1 MDKLLDILCD
11 IRDDVDFD
19 TCDDLIDGKILTSF
33 DIIQI
38 LAALD
43 DEYDIAIPAT
53 EIIPEN
59 FNSAQAIYDLV
70 QRLKGFPERIL
81 KTYFVA
87 EVVIR
92 KYCNERPE
100 FHRVMFYIA
109 YIRFYVIEQS
119 GDAFGS
125 VHVSIGMHVVI
136 FHLEDRFRHDAWVR
150 TLLHKS
156 AEFCLDVFLISSRY
170 SRSSHHH

>member
-1 MDKLLDILCD
+1 MDMDKLLDILCD

-70 QRLKGFPERIL
+70 QRLKG
-81 KTYFVA
+81 
-87 EVVIR
+87 
-92 KYCNERPE
+92 
-100 FHRVMFYIA
+100 
-109 YIRFYVIEQS
+109 
-119 GDAFGS
+119 
-125 VHVSIGMHVVI
+125 
-136 FHLEDRFRHDAWVR
+136 
-150 TLLHKS
+150 
-156 AEFCLDVFLISSRY
+156 
-170 SRSSHHH
+170 